1 MLESGSTNVIN
12 NILFIL
18 KIVISMITPQIIRS
32 KRKTLSLSINENA
45 DLVVRAPHRA
55 SYDEIQ
61 KFISEKSVWIDNKQ
75 RLIKARLEDNKN
87 QHSRGSQCLY
97 LGSLYPLKIDNSNVE
112 PISFNGQMFTITN
125 VNRER
130 ISLALKSWYK
140 KRFIEVALPRLS
152 YFSDKYKLKVNQ
164 VRVKEQKTLWG
175 SCSSKNNI
183 NLNYLLIMAPMK
195 VIDYVIVHELVHTIH
210 KNHSAKFWQKVETI
224 MPNYKDARNWL
235 KENGYRLRYL

>member
-1 MLESGSTNVIN
+1 MLESGSTNAIKS
-12 NILFIL
+12 ILFIL
-18 KIVISMITPQIIRS
+18 RSVMYMITPQIIRS
-32 KRKTLSLSINENA
+32 NRKSLSLSINENA
-45 DLVVRAPHRA
+45 DLVVRAPHRV

-61 KFISEKSVWIDNKQ
+61 KFISEKSAWIDNKQ
-75 RLIKARLEDNKN
+75 RLIKARLEDNVN
-87 QHSRGSQCLY
+87 ANLSLQCLY
-97 LGSLYPLKIDNSNVE
+97 LGSLYPLKIDNNSVE
-112 PISFNGQMFTITN
+112 PISFNGHMFTITN

-130 ISLALKSWYK
+130 ISLPLKSWYK

-152 YFSDKYKLKVNQ
+152 YFSDKHKLKVNQ

-210 KNHSAKFWQKVETI
+210 KNHSSKFWQKVETI
-224 MPNYKDARNWL
+224 IPNYKDARKWL
-235 KENGYRLRYL
+235 KENGYRLRHL

>member
-1 MLESGSTNVIN
+1 M
-12 NILFIL
+12 
-18 KIVISMITPQIIRS
+18 ISPQIIRS
-32 KRKTLSLSINENA
+32 NRKTLSLSINENA

-61 KFISEKSVWIDNKQ
+61 KFISEKSAWIDNKQ
-75 RLIKARLEDNKN
+75 RLIKARLEDNLN
-87 QHSRGSQCLY
+87 QFSSAQCLY

-125 VNRER
+125 VNKER
-130 ISLALKSWYK
+130 ISLSLKSWYK

-152 YFSDKYKLKVNQ
+152 YFSDKHNLKVNQ

-224 MPNYKDARNWL
+224 MPNYKDARYWL
-235 KENGYRLRYL
+235 KENGYKLRRL

>member
-1 MLESGSTNVIN
+1 
-12 NILFIL
+12 
-18 KIVISMITPQIIRS
+18 MITPQIIRS

-61 KFISEKSVWIDNKQ
+61 KFISEKSAWIDNKQ
-75 RLIKARLEDNKN
+75 RLIKAQLEDNLN
-87 QHSRGSQCLY
+87 HHSSNKCLY
-97 LGSLYPLKIDNSNVE
+97 LGSLYPLKIDNNSIE

-125 VNRER
+125 VNKER
-130 ISLALKSWYK
+130 ISLSLKSWYK

-224 MPNYKDARNWL
+224 MPNYKDARKWL
-235 KENGYRLRYL
+235 KENGYKLRSL

>member
-1 MLESGSTNVIN
+1 M
-12 NILFIL
+12 
-18 KIVISMITPQIIRS
+18 MTPHIIRS
-32 KRKTLSLSINENA
+32 KRKTFSLSINENA

-61 KFISEKSVWIDNKQ
+61 KFISEKSTWINNKQ
-75 RLIKARLEDNKN
+75 RLIKAQLEDNEN
-87 QHSRGSQCLY
+87 QYSSSQCLY
-97 LGSLYPLKIDNSNVE
+97 LGSLYPLKIDNNSVE
-112 PISFNGQMFTITN
+112 PISFNGHMFTITN
-125 VNRER
+125 FNRER
-130 ISLALKSWYK
+130 ISLSLKSWYK

-152 YFSDKYKLKVNQ
+152 YFSDKYNLTFNQ

-224 MPNYKDARNWL
+224 MPNYKDARYWL
-235 KENGYRLRYL
+235 KENGYKLRRL

>member
-1 MLESGSTNVIN
+1 
-12 NILFIL
+12 
-18 KIVISMITPQIIRS
+18 MITPQIIRS

-45 DLVVRAPHRA
+45 DLVVRAPHRV
-55 SYDEIQ
+55 SFDEIQ
-61 KFISEKSVWIDNKQ
+61 KFISEKSAWIDNKQ
-75 RLIKARLEDNKN
+75 TLIKAQLEDNEN
-87 QHSRGSQCLY
+87 QNSSDQYLY
-97 LGSLYPLKIDNSNVE
+97 LGSLYPLKIDNNSIE

-130 ISLALKSWYK
+130 INLPLKSWYK

-152 YFSDKYKLKVNQ
+152 YFSDKHELKVKQ

-210 KNHSAKFWQKVETI
+210 KNHSTKFWQKVETI
-224 MPNYKDARNWL
+224 MPNYKDARKWL
-235 KENGYRLRYL
+235 KENGYRLRHL

>member
-1 MLESGSTNVIN
+1 M
-12 NILFIL
+12 
-18 KIVISMITPQIIRS
+18 TPHQIIRS
-32 KRKTLSLSINENA
+32 NRKTLSLSINENS
-45 DLVVRAPHRA
+45 DLVVRSQHRV
-55 SYDEIQ
+55 SDDEIQ
-61 KFISEKSVWIDNKQ
+61 KFISEKSNWIDKKQ
-75 RLIKARLEDNKN
+75 RLVKAHLEDSEN
-87 QHSRGSQCLY
+87 QLSSDQCLY
-97 LGSLYPLKIDNSNVE
+97 LGSLYPLKIDNNNVK
-112 PISFNGQMFTITN
+112 PISFNGDMFTTAN

-130 ISLALKSWYK
+130 INLLLKSWYK

-152 YFSDKYKLKVNQ
+152 YFSEKHKLKVNQ

-224 MPNYKDARNWL
+224 MPNYKDARYWL
-235 KENGYRLRYL
+235 KENGHQLRHL

>member
-1 MLESGSTNVIN
+1 M
-12 NILFIL
+12 
-18 KIVISMITPQIIRS
+18 ISPQIIRS
-32 KRKTLSLSINENA
+32 NRKTLSLSINENA
-45 DLVVRAPHRA
+45 DLVVRAPRRV

-61 KFISEKSVWIDNKQ
+61 KFIYEKSAWIDNKQ
-75 RLIKARLEDNKN
+75 RLIKAQLKDNVNVKI
-87 QHSRGSQCLY
+87 SLQCLY
-97 LGSLYPLKIDNSNVE
+97 LGSLYPLKIDNNSVE
-112 PISFNGQMFTITN
+112 PISFDGHVFTIAN

-130 ISLALKSWYK
+130 ISLPLKSWYK

-152 YFSDKYKLKVNQ
+152 YFSDKHKLKVNQ

-195 VIDYVIVHELVHTIH
+195 VIDYVIVHELVHTTH

-224 MPNYKDARNWL
+224 MPNYKDARYWL
-235 KENGYRLRYL
+235 KENGHQLRRL

>member
-1 MLESGSTNVIN
+1 MLESGLTN
-12 NILFIL
+12 FI
-18 KIVISMITPQIIRS
+18 IISIICMISPQIIRS
-32 KRKTLSLSINENA
+32 NRKTLSLSINENA
-45 DLVVRAPHRA
+45 DLVVRAPHRV

-61 KFISEKSVWIDNKQ
+61 KFISEKSAWIDNKQ
-75 RLIKARLEDNKN
+75 RLIKAQLEDNLN
-87 QHSRGSQCLY
+87 QNSSDNCLY
-97 LGSLYPLKIDNSNVE
+97 LGSLYPLKIDNNSIE

-130 ISLALKSWYK
+130 ISLSLKSWYK

-152 YFSDKYKLKVNQ
+152 YFSDKHNLKVNQ

>member
-1 MLESGSTNVIN
+1 
-12 NILFIL
+12 
-18 KIVISMITPQIIRS
+18 MITPQIIRS

-45 DLVVRAPHRA
+45 DLVVRAPHRV
-55 SYDEIQ
+55 SFDEIQ
-61 KFISEKSVWIDNKQ
+61 KFISEKSAWIDNKQ
-75 RLIKARLEDNKN
+75 TLIKAQLEDNEN
-87 QHSRGSQCLY
+87 QNSSGQCLY
-97 LGSLYPLKIDNSNVE
+97 LGSLYPLKIDNNSIE

-130 ISLALKSWYK
+130 INLPLKSWYK

-152 YFSDKYKLKVNQ
+152 YFSDKHELKVKQ

-210 KNHSAKFWQKVETI
+210 KNHSSKFWQKVETI
-224 MPNYKDARNWL
+224 MPNYKDARKWL
-235 KENGYRLRYL
+235 KENGYRLRHL

>member
-1 MLESGSTNVIN
+1 MLESGSTNAIN

-61 KFISEKSVWIDNKQ
+61 KFISEKSTWIDNKQ
-75 RLIKARLEDNKN
+75 RLIKAQLEDNLS
-87 QHSRGSQCLY
+87 QHSSNKCLY
-97 LGSLYPLKIDNSNVE
+97 LGSLYPLKIDNNSVE

-125 VNRER
+125 VNKER
-130 ISLALKSWYK
+130 ISLSLKSWYK

-152 YFSDKYKLKVNQ
+152 YFSDKHKLKVNQ

-235 KENGYRLRYL
+235 KDNGYKLRRL

>member
-1 MLESGSTNVIN
+1 
-12 NILFIL
+12 
-18 KIVISMITPQIIRS
+18 MITPQIIRS

-45 DLVVRAPHRA
+45 DLVVRAPHHA

-61 KFISEKSVWIDNKQ
+61 KFISEKSDWIDNKQ
-75 RLIKARLEDNKN
+75 RLIKARLEDNLN
-87 QHSRGSQCLY
+87 QHSSDKCLY
-97 LGSLYPLKIDNSNVE
+97 LGSLYTLKIDNNSIE

-125 VNRER
+125 VNRK
-130 ISLALKSWYK
+130 SLFLKSWYK

-152 YFSDKYKLKVNQ
+152 YFSDKHNLKVNQ

-210 KNHSAKFWQKVETI
+210 KNHSSKFWQKVETI
-224 MPNYKDARNWL
+224 IPNYKDARKWL